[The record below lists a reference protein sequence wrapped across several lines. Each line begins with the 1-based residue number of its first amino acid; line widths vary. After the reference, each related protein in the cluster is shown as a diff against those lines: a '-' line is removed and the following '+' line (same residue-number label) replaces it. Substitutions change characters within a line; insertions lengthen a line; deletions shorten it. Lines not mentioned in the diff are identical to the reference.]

1 MRKRDQEPGP
11 DAIKA
16 PSRGRIVQ
24 ALKAEIARL
33 ERARQRGDEG
43 TTISSGCEA
52 LDLLLPERGFRRGTL
67 VEWLAA
73 GVGTGRE
80 TLPLC
85 TAREAC
91 REGGAMVVLDEIHE
105 FYPPAAVR
113 LGIGLD
119 QVIVVAAR
127 NQADNT
133 WALDQSLRCP
143 AVAVVLAWPEKLN
156 GHAFRRLQLAA
167 EQGGGVG
174 LLMRSLGVRH
184 EPSWAEVRLLVEP
197 LSSAAPEALR
207 RLKIEVLRSP
217 GRSSRKSVEVE
228 INDEAHPVYPA
239 RRLAHRTNPRR
250 AAGA

>member
-11 DAIKA
+11 DATKA
-16 PSRGRIVQ
+16 PSRGWIVQ
-24 ALKAEIARL
+24 TLKAEITRL
-33 ERARQRGDEG
+33 ERARQRGDQSAA
-43 TTISSGCEA
+43 ISSGCEA
-52 LDLLLPERGFRRGTL
+52 LDRLLPERGFRRGTL

-73 GVGTGRE
+73 GDGTGRE
-80 TLPLC
+80 TLALC
-85 TAREAC
+85 AAREAC
-91 REGGAMVVLDEIHE
+91 REGGAMVVLDEANE
-105 FYPPAAVR
+105 FYPPAALR

-127 NQADNT
+127 SQADNA

-143 AVAVVLAWPEKLN
+143 AVAVVLAWPKKLD
-156 GHAFRRLQLAA
+156 GHTFRRLQLAA

-184 EPSWAEVRLLVEP
+184 EPSWAEVRLLIEP
-197 LSSAAPEALR
+197 LSSAAPETPR

-228 INDEAHPVYPA
+228 INDEAHPVHPA
-239 RRLAHRTNPRR
+239 RRLAHRADPRR